1 MFDHFNI
8 SLDSVGFSILLRI
21 FGPMII
27 KDVSLLYFLFV
38 VSGLG
43 CWFYKMSLED
53 FPLQMEE
60 LEKDGY

>member
-21 FGPMII
+21 FAPMII
-27 KDVSLLYFLFV
+27 KDVSLLYFIFV
-38 VSGLG
+38 VSGLV
-43 CWFYKMSLED
+43 CWFYKMSLEE

-60 LEKDGY
+60 LEKNRY